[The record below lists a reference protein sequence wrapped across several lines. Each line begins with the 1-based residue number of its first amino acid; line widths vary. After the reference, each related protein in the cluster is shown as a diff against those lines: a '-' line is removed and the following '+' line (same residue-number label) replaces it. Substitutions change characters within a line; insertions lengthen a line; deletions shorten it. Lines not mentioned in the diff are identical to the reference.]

1 MSVVRGRLVEHET
14 GIPLAGAAVSLAS
27 GPGPTRGI
35 GTRVT
40 NSDGRFLFRTVPPGS
55 YRIIASQLGY
65 RELRDTLQ
73 VEPGS
78 DLDLQ
83 LPLSVSPIRLE
94 PLVVVSERR
103 PSLGPLRDF
112 ENRRRTRAGTFFDH
126 EDIEEL
132 NPMLFSDLL
141 RMVPGARVV
150 PSGPYDYSI
159 RLRGGCTPVLV
170 VDGMPLSTSEGADHL
185 IQAMNLEAVEVYTSV
200 NFPVEFGSTTCGGI
214 VVWTRRGEPNMRKGS
229 FWRRMAFAVGFLALA
244 IIATD

>member
-185 IQAMNLEAVEVYTSV
+185 IQAMNLRTEPTPRTS
-200 NFPVEFGSTTCGGI
+200 PPAPTP
-214 VVWTRRGEPNMRKGS
+214 R
-229 FWRRMAFAVGFLALA
+229 
-244 IIATD
+244 D